1 MAPTTATPKPRNA
14 FVLSA
19 TRPMAA
25 PLLVAEGA
33 PDPLD
38 EPEVGVLEPDA
49 PLDTLEPLGALVG
62 AGEPV
67 GAEPLGA
74 VALPLGTEVT
84 VPPAEEEPRT
94 GGSKF
99 ICQFMMDRLM
109 RRTWDEGEN
118 GVSYVLA
125 AHS

>member
-49 PLDTLEPLGALVG
+49 LEPLGALVG

-74 VALPLGTEVT
+74 VALPLGTDVT
-84 VPPAEEEPRT
+84 VPPPAEEEPRT
-94 GGSKF
+94 AGRKVCVLVCDGQ
-99 ICQFMMDRLM
+99 IDGMDV
-109 RRTWDEGEN
+109 G
-118 GVSYVLA
+118 
-125 AHS
+125 